1 MMINLAKPL
10 HPNMRITFIGGGN
23 MGRALISGLLQ
34 HGFLAQQIQVVD
46 AFAPTREKLHTD
58 FQLTTLET
66 AADVLL
72 ETNVEHILVLA
83 VKPQDFKTAALSLQ
97 PILKN
102 NSAALVLS
110 IAAGIR
116 LAEMSRWLDHALC
129 IRAMPN
135 TPALIGQGIT
145 ALFATSAVDTL
156 GRERA
161 GLICNAVGQSLW
173 LSEEG
178 LMDAVTA
185 LSGSGPAYVFAFLEA
200 LQAGGE
206 KLGLSS
212 AIARQLAYATL
223 SGATAL
229 AQQSSDSP
237 ATLRAKVT
245 SKGGTTAAALAVLEN
260 QQWQAI
266 LEKALEAAAKRGKE
280 LGDELSQ

>member
-1 MMINLAKPL
+1 
-10 HPNMRITFIGGGN
+10 MRITFIGGGN

-58 FQLTTLET
+58 FQLTTLES

-72 ETNVEHILVLA
+72 ETNADHILVLA
-83 VKPQDFKTAALSLQ
+83 VKPQDFKTAALSLR
-97 PILKN
+97 PILKKH
-102 NSAALVLS
+102 SAALVLS

-173 LSEEG
+173 LSDEG

>member
-1 MMINLAKPL
+1 
-10 HPNMRITFIGGGN
+10 MRITFIGGGN

-58 FQLTTLET
+58 FQLTTLES

-72 ETNVEHILVLA
+72 ETNADHILVLA
-83 VKPQDFKTAALSLQ
+83 VKPQDFKIAALSLR
-97 PILKN
+97 PILKKH
-102 NSAALVLS
+102 SAALVLS

-145 ALFATSAVDTL
+145 ALFATSAVDTQ